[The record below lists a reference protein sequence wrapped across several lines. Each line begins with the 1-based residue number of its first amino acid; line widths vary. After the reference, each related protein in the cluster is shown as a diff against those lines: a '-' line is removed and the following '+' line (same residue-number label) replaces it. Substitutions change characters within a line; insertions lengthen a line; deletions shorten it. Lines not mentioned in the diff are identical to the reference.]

1 MKRILVNVPNDKLD
15 QFWATMLS
23 MGFNPVEEQTT
34 TIPESHQQFVL
45 DRIKNSTRADY
56 TPMEDFF
63 KEMEEE
69 GF

>member
-15 QFWATMLS
+15 QFWATMISL
-23 MGFNPVEEQTT
+23 GFNPIEEQT